1 MSYIL
6 SWKKSGCALHEDPV
20 GNVVTPL
27 VTVQAAAIAVLF
39 MPISNKN
46 NIKTFFFINQSR
58 D

>member
-1 MSYIL
+1 
-6 SWKKSGCALHEDPV
+6 PV